1 MSFRRYVWGNI
12 IEAIKA
18 VCEAADTFGLKSE
31 VACKE
36 AYELVMT
43 AQAHEGEYHFA
54 GSVELP
60 RNRSIAVCLGSEFA
74 TALRSQ
80 RRLLLLLAR

>member
-18 VCEAADTFGLKSE
+18 VCEAADTFGFRSE
-31 VACKE
+31 VACKD

-43 AQAHEGEYHFA
+43 AQAHEGE
-54 GSVELP
+54 
-60 RNRSIAVCLGSEFA
+60 
-74 TALRSQ
+74 
-80 RRLLLLLAR
+80 